1 MCGFVE
7 GGWMAARDRKKGQE
21 MREVKRE
28 GRRGSRDR
36 RKLSGSER
44 LSLRKFKGGRRKL
57 TEGMPEGE

>member
-28 GRRGSRDR
+28 ARRGSRDR
-36 RKLSGSER
+36 RKLSER
-44 LSLRKFKGGRRKL
+44 LCLRV
-57 TEGMPEGE
+57 